1 MAKLNPVFSA
11 IDVEGTYEDAAS
23 IKGVAGKTFLL
34 LGIAVLS
41 GFISV
46 MYPQILLGNPIT
58 YVVIVLGAVISGFV
72 GQLSVR
78 SAKVCSIIYAIC
90 EGMMLGLVSF
100 LFEAMVQGIILTA
113 VLITAT
119 IFGVMLFLYS
129 SNVLRATRG
138 FVKFMTGVGVTILII
153 SLVYFISSLINPTN
167 ALIVAL
173 ENNPGL
179 LLLISGLILLYGAFM
194 LILDF
199 EQVKSMVYGGFD
211 KRYEW
216 MASLGLMITIIWIY
230 IEVLRIVAIF
240 ANRD

>member
-58 YVVIVLGAVISGFV
+58 YVVIVLGALISGFV

-78 SAKVCSIIYAIC
+78 SAMVCSIIYAIC

-100 LFEAMVQGIILTA
+100 LFEAMIQGIILTA

-138 FVKFMTGVGVTILII
+138 FVKFMTGVGLTILII